1 MVQCFKLKQTTV
13 KLVEILFQHHIGC
26 WIFIDRLMLFFR
38 TNLIFIVPCTISN
51 VEDFKSVGKCLV
63 IHIEFLCAVSFQ
75 ESQLFILTYFT
86 PQDHI
91 TTIPLPGPF
100 NKIFHPFPLLFP
112 KHQCH
117 YFTLCEHGQKLR
129 FRLWILIILVFILV
143 VCLTRIYSYL
153 CLRGELSDSNRN

>member
-1 MVQCFKLKQTTV
+1 MSCDTHRISVRSIISGELA
-13 KLVEILFQHHIGC
+13 IHPN
-26 WIFIDRLMLFFR
+26 IF
-38 TNLIFIVPCTISN
+38 
-51 VEDFKSVGKCLV
+51 
-63 IHIEFLCAVSFQ
+63 H
-75 ESQLFILTYFT
+75 